1 MDSAC
6 IRIAF
11 AVSASKNSMP
21 PDSAFPTE
29 TWLLGVVGMSPTV
42 LTETLWALAHERP
55 ATVPSRVIVITTT
68 RGRNEIERSLFKPLP
83 RFNDSTPWQALR
95 EALALEGHD
104 MRDKLRFGLTG
115 DDIRII
121 TVQDPSTGL
130 SRELSDIRSPQ
141 ENEAA
146 ADFILEQVRGIVQ
159 NPDVDLVASVAG
171 GRKTMGAL
179 LYGCMT
185 LAARETDR
193 LTHVLVNEPFETLR
207 EFYFPG
213 QPGGSV
219 ATLSG
224 QSHDPALACVDLA
237 DISFVPIRNL
247 FLRELNRPVGNFR
260 ALVEVCRSGVRRR
273 SGEDLRIEISLR
285 RTLLTVNGSTLD
297 TSAREHAVLVTLAR
311 RAKDNTQPLTNYKE
325 AAEAVQEM
333 LDELRDS
340 LSATESFACW
350 AHELFGKDLD
360 EELIRKVLSSLRGKL
375 RDQGPPLSLLAQCLP
390 ERGRFSIEVPGPMI
404 HLKP

>member
-1 MDSAC
+1 MQ
-6 IRIAF
+6 
-11 AVSASKNSMP
+11 

-29 TWLLGVVGMSPTV
+29 TWLLGVVGMSPAV

-68 RGRNEIERSLFKPLP
+68 RGRDEIERSLLTPLQ
-83 RFNDSTPWQALR
+83 RFNNSTPWQVLR
-95 EALALEGHD
+95 EALAAEGHD
-104 MRDKLRFGLTG
+104 MADKLRFGLTG

-121 TVQDPSTGL
+121 TVQDPGTGL

-141 ENEAA
+141 ENEAS

-213 QPGGSV
+213 QPGGNITT
-219 ATLSG
+219 ASG
-224 QSHDPALACVDLA
+224 QNHDPALACVDLA

-247 FLRELNRPVGNFR
+247 FLKELNRPVGNFR
-260 ALVEVCRSGVRRR
+260 ALVDVCRSGLRRR
-273 SGEDLRIEISLR
+273 AGEDLRIEINICFIVARKIARPRPPVVLPFALPPRASPVLNR
-285 RTLLTVNGSTLD
+285 SPGTHDPSQILT
-297 TSAREHAVLVTLAR
+297 
-311 RAKDNTQPLTNYKE
+311 
-325 AAEAVQEM
+325 
-333 LDELRDS
+333 
-340 LSATESFACW
+340 
-350 AHELFGKDLD
+350 
-360 EELIRKVLSSLRGKL
+360 
-375 RDQGPPLSLLAQCLP
+375 
-390 ERGRFSIEVPGPMI
+390 
-404 HLKP
+404 KPHPQ